1 MTTGRLAHDASG
13 APRAPDAS
21 CAEDSAPGGR
31 RPWWVWCAPWAL
43 MFAVLVIRNRYLFTA
58 HLYEQGDSGADSI
71 LIEQAKRFTL
81 LVGNYSR
88 EGFNHPGP
96 AYMYVQA
103 AGQTLFTVTHLVP
116 TAWNGQLL
124 TVYAMNTG
132 FFALAT
138 GVVYGWTRSLRAVLA
153 CLAVAA
159 AFAIAY
165 PAVFSSNWM
174 PDMYVPTYF
183 AFVVAA
189 ASVAAGRAQDA
200 WVMALT
206 GWFLIHGHACFLFF
220 VPVITCAVLA
230 VLLWPHRRAPLAA
243 VRSFFAS
250 QRRVWVPV
258 AVISAVFA
266 LPIVINLALHWPGD
280 FAKYFAYGSSS
291 QAGGHSLLQVVRY
304 AAQFWWPHAYA
315 GAVPILAY
323 GIAVTVTWRL
333 TRGSLRRFLVSLL
346 AFNVVSTVA
355 FLAYAA
361 IGIDDLTEQYIG
373 YFYWSAPAI
382 TLLVVVVAVVQ
393 ALPARLGTASAAV
406 LAAVAVIGFAV
417 NPGTST
423 SLRDSDPE
431 LPAAVAT
438 LAAHAGGRTI
448 VLTIDPVT
456 WIEVTGFLVQGERT
470 GVHACVV
477 GSSWTYL
484 MSSQFICTPAQIAS
498 GAPFWFHAGAA
509 PPGSPVVEQFSGVT
523 VTSG

>member
-1 MTTGRLAHDASG
+1 MTTGRLARDASG

-21 CAEDSAPGGR
+21 RAGGTVPEGR
-31 RPWWVWCAPWAL
+31 RPWWVWCVPWVML
-43 MFAVLVIRNRYLFTA
+43 FAVLVIRNRYLFTA

-124 TVYAMNTG
+124 TVYAMNAG
-132 FFALAT
+132 FFALAA
-138 GVVYGWTRSLRAVLA
+138 GVVYGWTRSLRGVLA

-159 AFAIAY
+159 AFGVAY
-165 PAVFSSNWM
+165 PAVLSSNWM
-174 PDMYVPTYF
+174 PDMYVVPYF

-189 ASVAAGRAQDA
+189 ASVAARRSQDA
-200 WVMALT
+200 WIMAFT

-220 VPVITCAVLA
+220 VPVITCAVL
-230 VLLWPHRRAPLAA
+230 VVVLWPYRRAPLTA
-243 VRSFFAS
+243 VRSFFAN

-280 FAKYFAYGSSS
+280 FGKYFSYGSSS
-291 QAGGHSLLQVVRY
+291 QAGGHGLLQVVRY

-323 GIAVTVTWRL
+323 GIAGTLTWRL

-346 AFNVVSTVA
+346 VFNVVSTIA
-355 FLAYAA
+355 FLCYAA

-382 TLLVVVVAVVQ
+382 TLLVALVALVQ
-393 ALPARLGTASAAV
+393 ALPPRPGLAAA
-406 LAAVAVIGFAV
+406 AAVAAAAVVAFAV
-417 NPGTST
+417 VPGTST
-423 SLRDSDPE
+423 SLRDNDPD

-438 LAAHAGGRTI
+438 LAADAGGRTI

-456 WIEVTGFLVQGERT
+456 WIEATGFLVQGERT
-470 GVHACVV
+470 GVRACVV
-477 GSSWTYL
+477 GSYWTYL
-484 MSSQFICTPAQIAS
+484 MSSQFICTPAQVAS

-509 PPGSPVVEQFSGVT
+509 PPGSPVVDQFSGVV